1 MSVRWVDRPPKALY
15 ASGRNLKWHLLQ
27 YLKRSPPLPALR
39 NRNAESSYHCSK
51 LFEQRLEFASAS
63 LYANSF
69 VPIITLLYTKKKD
82 DNLFAYSFNST
93 HSTLQNSQ
101 WLHGIHAAQ
110 FHYRVFSTNKQL
122 EEGQGRARVIDR
134 SNKIAE

>member
-27 YLKRSPPLPALR
+27 YLKRSPPPPALR

-69 VPIITLLYTKKKD
+69 VPIITLLYTKKKTLIFLLILLTQPIRLYRIVSGFTEFMRHNFTIEFLVLIN
-82 DNLFAYSFNST
+82 NLKKGRA
-93 HSTLQNSQ
+93 
-101 WLHGIHAAQ
+101 
-110 FHYRVFSTNKQL
+110 
-122 EEGQGRARVIDR
+122 GQG
-134 SNKIAE
+134 